1 MVSSLVEMA
10 PALVLVTTSS
20 TDARKQHDLLR
31 GGGVERFVAYTTHTP
46 CIYEMKGE
54 EAFFFFS
61 TALER
66 LIKTVL

>member
-10 PALVLVTTSS
+10 LALVLVTTSS
-20 TDARKQHDLLR
+20 TDARKQHDLLEAAAR
-31 GGGVERFVAYTTHTP
+31 EGSLLIPHTP

-61 TALER
+61 TTLER
-66 LIKTVL
+66 LIKTVS